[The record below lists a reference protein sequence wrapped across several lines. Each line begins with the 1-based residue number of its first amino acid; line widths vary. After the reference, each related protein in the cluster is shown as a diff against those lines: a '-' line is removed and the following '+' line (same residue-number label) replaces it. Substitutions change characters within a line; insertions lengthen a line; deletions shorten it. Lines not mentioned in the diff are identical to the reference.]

1 VCRTGR
7 ALEERPVD
15 TGWEEFEDEQ
25 PEKVGGA
32 AVGNVCTGE
41 GTESVKEGGSGN
53 GNVGEGGEDGKKGGS
68 GNGDFAK
75 AGRIVGFAG
84 VR

>member
-1 VCRTGR
+1 MCRTGK

-25 PEKVGGA
+25 PEKVGGT
-32 AVGNVCTGE
+32 AVGSACTGE
-41 GTESVKEGGSGN
+41 GTVGVKL
-53 GNVGEGGEDGKKGGS
+53 GGS
-68 GNGDFAK
+68 GNGDEKKGESGNGDFVK